1 MISDADLAAIVARS
15 YHSATWK
22 AGELSALFTISNNS
36 RIIAIPGTKH
46 EIGEWLRDFDAWPV
60 WDRWLGICHRG
71 FRDGAWE
78 LWRRSPLA
86 SMDFGGAIVA
96 GHSLGGALAILLGA
110 IMTVERTPPRA
121 IVTFGAPR
129 CASWKVRR
137 LLRPIAMRCYRNGD
151 DLVPDVPWMPGIYV
165 QPRALIPVGDAAL
178 DPLVDHPIAA
188 YRRALA
194 IKKWED

>member
-1 MISDADLAAIVARS
+1 MELGSRDEVARMDECR
-15 YHSATWK
+15 
-22 AGELSALFTISNNS
+22 GRIS
-36 RIIAIPGTKH
+36 
-46 EIGEWLRDFDAWPV
+46 
-60 WDRWLGICHRG
+60 HR
-71 FRDGAWE
+71 
-78 LWRRSPLA
+78 
-86 SMDFGGAIVA
+86 
-96 GHSLGGALAILLGA
+96 
-110 IMTVERTPPRA
+110 RA
-121 IVTFGAPR
+121 AR
-129 CASWKVRR
+129 KVRR